1 MTMRQ
6 TPFERI
12 RYPWS
17 GDVVSAADVQSMGA
31 DIDQQLVQASNL
43 GADFSKYATVQARRA
58 AAQSLTK
65 GTLTTISFDTVVE
78 NSANSPLSNGAWWNS
93 GSPTRLTAPTACVVL
108 AVGMGGVNASAA
120 WGSPAALQ
128 VTVAKNGAS
137 ALPNVQ
143 GTKYSPTST
152 TTGQQW
158 ASVMSMWS
166 LVAGDYLEL
175 KMFWT
180 GTPAGPFNTDTAV
193 PPFLYLM
200 MVALPSVP

>member
-1 MTMRQ
+1 M

-12 RYPWS
+12 RYPWAS
-17 GDVVSAADVQSMGA
+17 DVVTAADLQSMGA

-43 GADFSKYATVQARRA
+43 SADFSKFAVVQARRS

-65 GTLTTISFDTVVE
+65 GTLTAITFDNVVD
-78 NSANSPLSNGAWWNS
+78 NGASSPLSNGAWWS
-93 GSPTRLTAPTACVVL
+93 AGTPTRLTAPTACIVL
-108 AVGMGGVNASAA
+108 AVGMGGVNATSA

-137 ALPNVQ
+137 ATPNVQ
-143 GTKYSPTST
+143 GSKYSPTST
-152 TTGQQW
+152 TIGQQW
-158 ASVMSMWS
+158 ASAMSMWS